1 MQAIKLIF
9 TLSIML
15 VVVSACSVIETPELV
30 SFKGYKL
37 TKMEGSSINFLVN
50 GVISNPNWY
59 PIKVKNS
66 SLDILVDNKKL
77 GEIQLNIK
85 VKMKGR
91 RENDLSIPLTL
102 ELESGAMVKMMGWA
116 IRDSVTIQ
124 VKGPVKAGVFC
135 IYKKFPIDVKKS
147 VSTKDGIKNLMKNP

>member
-37 TKMEGSSINFLVN
+37 TKMEGSSLNFLVN

-66 SLDILVDNKKL
+66 SLDVLVDNKKL

-147 VSTKDGIKNLMKNP
+147 VSTKDGIKNLIKNP